1 MALITRPADS
11 IKISIIDYLL
21 ENYPGVII
29 GNEVMY
35 GTTRKIV
42 DLLALYEGNTYAIE
56 IKSEKD
62 NTRRLPEQLKQYGLI
77 FDYTIVFAH
86 SKHLPEVL
94 AVAQPRVSVYEVEG
108 RDIRKVRCSNKRN
121 RPTKYEMVHS
131 IPSSFLKKYLYA
143 LQENDSDFIRRQ
155 IIKTYRYEEIQ
166 KMFYLFLE
174 RKLTERF
181 KLFLRER
188 AEKNSLD
195 DLSLLSAWL
204 NL

>member
-1 MALITRPADS
+1 
-11 IKISIIDYLL
+11 
-21 ENYPGVII
+21 
-29 GNEVMY
+29 
-35 GTTRKIV
+35 
-42 DLLALYEGNTYAIE
+42 
-56 IKSEKD
+56 
-62 NTRRLPEQLKQYGLI
+62 
-77 FDYTIVFAH
+77 
-86 SKHLPEVL
+86 
-94 AVAQPRVSVYEVEG
+94 
-108 RDIRKVRCSNKRN
+108 
-121 RPTKYEMVHS
+121 MVHS